1 MEPTEIQREIFK
13 NCGEVPLSDSPSV
26 ALSRILLVGGIS
38 KDGGFSGLDQPYL
51 RWTFLMLEETGIP
64 LHSAFALASINLERG
79 GRDFLAE
86 QPPCDL
92 LVSCFIFNPPD
103 KSAAGVFMNTSSG
116 ATCISP
122 HHFKDGVWADSAE
135 KSRAKVV
142 CAVGEYPY
150 EVSGHEFNRP
160 PYIPVRRDN
169 HAFLLLHTD
178 YARSLLESE
187 SGTPAFRAD
196 VEKKLRQLPHPVGA
210 L

>member
-1 MEPTEIQREIFK
+1 MALTEIQKEIFY
-13 NCGEVPLSDSPSV
+13 NCGDVPLSESPSV

-51 RWTFLMLEETGIP
+51 RWTFLMLDETGIP

-79 GRDFLAE
+79 KRDFLTE

-103 KSAAGVFMNTSSG
+103 KSVAHMFMNASFG

-122 HHFKDGVWADSAE
+122 LHFKDGIWAHSAE
-135 KSRAKVV
+135 KAGAKVV
-142 CAVGEYPY
+142 CAVGESPY

-160 PYIPVRRDN
+160 PYILVRRSGGLGG
-169 HAFLLLHTD
+169 ASLLLHTD

-196 VEKKLRQLPHPVGA
+196 VEKKLRQMPQPA
-210 L
+210 